1 MTNTTKLILAILLI
15 LYIPILTSCDTILS
29 TQIPTPT
36 ITPTPI
42 PTPTPTPDPCTMQAM
57 HQIASDIK
65 ILTELYIQNSEN
77 NESVIHLLPKL
88 LELRDDVKHIVDIP
102 ICVER
107 MKTALNTYTNINSD
121 QLQTLLIKL
130 TNNDIITSIQSARSW
145 LETTLNN

>member
-1 MTNTTKLILAILLI
+1 
-15 LYIPILTSCDTILS
+15 
-29 TQIPTPT
+29 
-36 ITPTPI
+36 
-42 PTPTPTPDPCTMQAM
+42 MQ
-57 HQIASDIK
+57 QIASDIK